1 MRLCRF
7 GDEVNSGIG
16 LYDER
21 GMVPLS
27 EAAQAFANATGEA
40 IQLPNTPDLLA
51 FLPPDG
57 PGFATARRVA
67 DWADANR
74 GALPPH
80 VVHNPD
86 VIGLQYPIPRPN
98 KIFLLAGNYADHIR
112 EGGGV
117 AAEREETFPYVFM
130 KPPSTTLTNPGTR
143 ILVPKASPD
152 AIDWELELAVV
163 IGRRIKSVSEAA
175 ALQEGVGCAI

>member
-7 GDEVNSGIG
+7 GDEVSSGVG

-21 GMVPLS
+21 GIVPLS
-27 EAAQAFANATGEA
+27 EAAQAFATATGEA
-40 IQLPNTPDLLA
+40 IELPNTSELLA

-57 PGFATARRVA
+57 KGFATARRVSA
-67 DWADANR
+67 WVDANR
-74 GALPPH
+74 DALPPH
-80 VVHNPD
+80 VVHKPELL
-86 VIGLQYPIPRPN
+86 GLQFPIPRPN
-98 KIFLLAGNYADHIR
+98 KIFLLAGNYAEHIR

-130 KPPSTTLTNPGTR
+130 KPPSTTLTNPGKR
-143 ILVPKASPD
+143 ILVPKVSPD